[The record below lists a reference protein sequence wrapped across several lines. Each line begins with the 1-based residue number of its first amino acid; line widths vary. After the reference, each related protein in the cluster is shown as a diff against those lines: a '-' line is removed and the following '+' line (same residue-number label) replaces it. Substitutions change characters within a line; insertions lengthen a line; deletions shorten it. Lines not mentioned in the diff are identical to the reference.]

1 MISIKLTGFPFL
13 IAHAE
18 RYPLEYLQ
26 MPPGTKDAL
35 HQYGINNLQDLIRVI
50 GNQGDTAP
58 ECQNALGALSA
69 LASVSAPAGPDWYA
83 YWEARHFEFH
93 DMYLTCQELEAFD
106 KDVPVCAV
114 DRESFGTA
122 GAMFARAGYDTL
134 GKLAEG
140 LRSGIG
146 DVPGMGG
153 KKRADFFR
161 RLVELVHGLREG
173 QLSAE
178 RLASRFPI
186 DVNGDAEA
194 RNAVKGTGAYEFHE
208 DVLSSRIRILHAG
221 AKTKALET
229 AGYRSVGDLAAAGSG
244 KLLALQGMGRSTV
257 RKIEKA
263 LQSLHGAQGK
273 DGNIDWDRYCAMIDI
288 PLLPVE
294 NVALDGNSFVAMV
307 GITLGQLG
315 RTLHD
320 PVLQKVISDRI
331 SKPPHQRATLEDI
344 ASSLPKPITRDKPIT
359 RERVRQKEA
368 KLLAAL
374 AAALV
379 NDDYAHLKVHFRPEF
394 ANYWKRAAAHFA
406 DAEEDITFAA
416 FVDGLIETWGADRSI
431 LLEHLPLI
439 TTVITGEV
447 MTTSVF
453 GDATRLDPRLL
464 TLSEDDRS
472 VPLRHLQIGRAARG
486 LRQHGIETIGDLI
499 SNIRQGT
506 VSRASGAHYRTAIAH
521 LDQVVAS
528 LDENQ
533 HFDWKTY
540 LETIEARAVPKD
552 DLSGPAEFMRNL
564 VTNVSAILDANPPR
578 TRSYDIFVL
587 RTARP
592 IATRL
597 TMEKTAEVLDTHGP
611 SVKREETATLAW
623 LNEVI
628 LGDDQALA
636 GVALRPVFVGIWHR
650 ISEIFDEANGDAERF
665 QRYLAATFGIGEGDV
680 EPAMPTMIAVLTGY
694 PYGRLGR
701 HKRMAPVSIVEDEEP
716 NGTGEVAD
724 VTTPVRI
731 KLKGFRRTH

>member
-1 MISIKLTGFPFL
+1 MSGGKLTGFPFL
-13 IAHAE
+13 LARAE
-18 RYPLEYLQ
+18 RYPVEYLQ
-26 MPPGTKDAL
+26 MPSGTKDAL
-35 HQYGINNLQDLIRVI
+35 REQGISNVTDLIHFI
-50 GNQGDTAP
+50 GNQGYSAL
-58 ECQNALGALSA
+58 ECHRPLDALNT
-69 LASVSAPAGPDWYA
+69 LASVSSPVGPDWYA
-83 YWEARHFEFH
+83 YWEARGFEFH
-93 DMYLTCQELEAFD
+93 EMWLTCHELEEFD
-106 KDVPVCAV
+106 KNTPVCAINR
-114 DRESFGTA
+114 DSFGSA
-122 GAMFARAGYDTL
+122 GAMLARAGYHTL
-134 GKLAEG
+134 GVLAEG

-146 DVPGMGG
+146 DVAGMDG
-153 KKRADFFR
+153 KKRADFFS
-161 RLVELVHGLREG
+161 RLVDLVYGLRAG
-173 QLSAE
+173 QLCS
-178 RLASRFPI
+178 RSLASRFPLVV
-186 DVNGDAEA
+186 DGNNGA
-194 RNAVKGTGAYEFHE
+194 RDTVKAKMAYEFHE
-208 DVLSSRIRILHAG
+208 EVLSLGIEVLHAG
-221 AKTKALET
+221 AKTKALIA
-229 AGYRSVGDLAAAGSG
+229 AGYRNVGDLAAVGSST
-244 KLLALQGMGRSTV
+244 LIALPGMGRSTV

-263 LQSLHGAQGK
+263 LQSLQDAQ
-273 DGNIDWDRYCAMIDI
+273 DQTGNIDWDRYCDTIDI
-288 PLLPVE
+288 PLLPVD
-294 NVALDGNSFVAMV
+294 NVPLDGNSFAAMV
-307 GITLGQLG
+307 GVTLGQLG
-315 RTLHD
+315 QTLHE
-320 PVLQKVISDRI
+320 PVLQKIIASRI

-344 ASSLPKPITRDKPIT
+344 GSSLSEPIT
-359 RERVRQKEA
+359 REGVRQKEA

-379 NDDYAHLKVHFRPEF
+379 NDDYAHLEVHFRPEF

-439 TTVITGEV
+439 ATVITGEV

-540 LETIEARAVPKD
+540 LETIEARTVPND

-564 VTNVSAILDANPPR
+564 ATNVSAILAANPPR
-578 TRSYDIFVL
+578 MRSYKIFVL

-597 TMEKTAEVLDTHGP
+597 TMEKTAEVLDTHGS
-611 SVKREETATLAW
+611 SVKREETDTLAW

-665 QRYLAATFGIGEGDV
+665 QRYLAATFGIDEGDV

-701 HKRMAPVSIVEDEEP
+701 HRRMAPVSIVEDEEP

-724 VTTPVRI
+724 VTTPARI